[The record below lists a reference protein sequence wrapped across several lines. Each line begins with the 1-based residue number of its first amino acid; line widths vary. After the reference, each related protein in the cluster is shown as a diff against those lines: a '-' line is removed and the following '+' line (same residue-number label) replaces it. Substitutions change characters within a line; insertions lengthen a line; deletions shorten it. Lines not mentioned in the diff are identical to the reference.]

1 LGHHCDELEQLKKS
15 QIRFPPNGKSLAG
28 LGISCVHADKVVSVH
43 DSVDE
48 SVQTNG
54 EVDISIVENTRVEPV
69 EQENGKVVVDM
80 EERKLSPLLAQNNKN
95 GIPKVPDFGNIEQPQ
110 KVCNR
115 RVILAV
121 GIAWHNIVTAAVSQ
135 QESLDCHVCAKHD
148 LGNIVNEFDRIRVD
162 GIPALHDAG
171 SNDNEQE
178 ISNRNAE
185 CGGKVHQRPSL
196 CNECDDTC

>member
-1 LGHHCDELEQLKKS
+1 LEQLKKS
-15 QIRFPPNGKSLAG
+15 QIRFPPNGKRLAG
-28 LGISCVHADKVVSVH
+28 LVISCMHADKVVSVH

-48 SVQTNG
+48 SVQSNG
-54 EVDISIVENTRVEPV
+54 EVDIRIVENTRVEPV

-110 KVCNR
+110 EVCHR
-115 RVILAV
+115 RIILAV
-121 GIAWHNIVTAAVSQ
+121 GIAWHKTVTAAVSQ
-135 QESLDCHVCAKHD
+135 QGSLDCHVCAKHD
-148 LGNIVNEFDRIRVD
+148 LGNIVNEFYRIRVD

-178 ISNRNAE
+178 IRNRNAE
-185 CGGKVHQRPSL
+185 CGGKVHQRPPLL